1 MLIIPFAR
9 STSAEKICLFRTA
22 QSWCTQRFGKM
33 SKLQEKCSGYVNS
46 NGMLMD
52 VVGDTGAEVSVPS
65 NLASAMG
72 LLHDVRVLLCVL
84 RNSVFYELF

>member
-1 MLIIPFAR
+1 
-9 STSAEKICLFRTA
+9 
-22 QSWCTQRFGKM
+22 
-33 SKLQEKCSGYVNS
+33 
-46 NGMLMD
+46 MLMD
-52 VVGDTGAEVSVPS
+52 VVGDTGAGVSVPS